1 VFSAL
6 FWASNAIVGRALK
19 DHVDAIDMSLIRW
32 TLAVLILLPFI
43 YRSIQSEYIIIFK
56 HWRIISI
63 LGVLGIACFQVFLY
77 LALQTTAVVNALLL
91 LSLCPILIFIGNM
104 VFYRELPS
112 ARACIGIVISLLGVC
127 AVISHGDIE
136 VLQNFAFGIGDFWM
150 LLASTTWAAYC
161 IALRSKPK
169 AISQL
174 HMLFVSAFVGV
185 CVLAVAALVI
195 DSTSVVAAWDTSI
208 YLSLAYLAV
217 VPSILAF
224 ICWTR
229 GVELIG
235 ANQAGAFLHLIPLF
249 GAFFSFIL
257 LGEQL
262 ALYHLLG
269 AALIFVGIA
278 LTSNRKS
285 DNKK

>member
-1 VFSAL
+1 
-6 FWASNAIVGRALK
+6 
-19 DHVDAIDMSLIRW
+19 MSLIRW
-32 TLAVLILLPFI
+32 VLAILILLPFI
-43 YRSIQSEYIIIFK
+43 YRSIQSEYTIIFK

-91 LSLCPILIFIGNM
+91 LSLCPVLIFIGNM
-104 VFYRELPS
+104 IFYRELPS
-112 ARACIGIVISLLGVC
+112 ARACVGIAVSLLGVS
-127 AVISHGDIE
+127 AVISHGDIQA
-136 VLQNFAFGIGDFWM
+136 LQNFAFGIGDFWM
-150 LLASTTWAAYC
+150 LLASCTWAAYS

-169 AISQL
+169 AISQF
-174 HMLFVSAFVGV
+174 HMLFSSAVVGA

-195 DSTSVVAAWDTSI
+195 DSTSIVAAWDTSI

-224 ICWTR
+224 ICWNR

-257 LGEQL
+257 LSEQL
-262 ALYHLLG
+262 AFYHLLG
-269 AALIFVGIA
+269 AVLIFVGIA
-278 LTSNRKS
+278 LTSN
-285 DNKK
+285 KK